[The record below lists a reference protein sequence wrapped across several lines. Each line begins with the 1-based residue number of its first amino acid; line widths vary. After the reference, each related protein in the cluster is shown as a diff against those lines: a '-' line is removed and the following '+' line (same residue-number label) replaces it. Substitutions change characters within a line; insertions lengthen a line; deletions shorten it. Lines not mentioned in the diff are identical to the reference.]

1 MSAPTFSGEERTVTG
16 VCNAALARLGEARIS
31 GIDDPTVAARACALC
46 YPLARDELLRA
57 HRWNFATA
65 RVDMVRL
72 VEAPAFGHD
81 HAYELPADCLRV
93 LVVNGV
99 SASGDPAAQ
108 WEVEGRKL
116 LHDDE
121 TVELIYIRREMNLG
135 LYDALA
141 LEALIVLLAA
151 KLAPAIQGG
160 STGKAQELKEEYHR
174 LLAPAAR
181 RVDANES
188 RRSRENLME
197 AMLAGSR
204 AVGARG
210 ALG

>member
-1 MSAPTFSGEERTVTG
+1 MSETTGIEDVRTVTG
-16 VCNAALARLGEARIS
+16 VCNAALSRLGEARIFS
-31 GIDDPTVAARACALC
+31 VEDATAAARACALC
-46 YPLARDELLRA
+46 FPLARDELLRA

-72 VEAPAFGHD
+72 VEAPAFGHE
-81 HAYELPADCLRV
+81 HAYQLPADCVRV

-108 WEVEGRKL
+108 WEVEGGRL
-116 LHDDE
+116 LHDDD
-121 TVELIYIRREMNLG
+121 TVELIYIRRETNLH

-141 LEALIVLLAA
+141 IEALIVLLAA

-174 LLAPAAR
+174 LLVPAAK

-188 RRSRENLME
+188 RRRSENTME
-197 AMLAGSR
+197 TMLAGSR
-204 AVGARG
+204 ALRARG